1 MSYLQKQIFYIKWNL
16 TLFYNSLSQIPEESC
31 LQPPDILHCLVKAI
45 PLKSEG
51 KRKWAVGPTT
61 HLKFPLVTFFH
72 FFFMRSLTSS
82 SSYKIFISWNTSCQA
97 KLNAIFSSLPPHS
110 HPPPFFF
117 FFPFYFFF
125 YDRCTAWLERF
136 MTYFSHTV
144 YRALYTFWY
153 SVGSSLRD
161 SLC

>member
-97 KLNAIFSSLPPHS
+97 KLNAIFSSLPP
-110 HPPPFFF
+110 PPTPPFFF
-117 FFPFYFFF
+117 FLLF
-125 YDRCTAWLERF
+125 TSSF
-136 MTYFSHTV
+136 MIDAQHD
-144 YRALYTFWY
+144 W
-153 SVGSSLRD
+153 RD
-161 SLC
+161 SWPTFPTLYIELCILSDIQ